1 MRNTFRSYACAFSLI
16 AALAVPLSAA
26 TTSGDDPGDFL
37 MKVKNALIVVFE
49 EAKIVIP
56 IG

>member
-1 MRNTFRSYACAFSLI
+1 MRNTIRSYACVFFLM
-16 AALAVPLSAA
+16 AALTVPLSAA
-26 TTSGDDPGDFL
+26 TTGDDPNDFL
-37 MKVKNALIVVFE
+37 GKLKNALIVVFE

>member
-1 MRNTFRSYACAFSLI
+1 MRNTIRSYACAFSLI

-26 TTSGDDPGDFL
+26 TTNGDDLGDL
-37 MKVKNALIVVFE
+37 LTKLKNAIIVVFE

-56 IG
+56 VG

>member
-1 MRNTFRSYACAFSLI
+1 MRNTIRSYACVFSLI
-16 AALAVPLSAA
+16 AALTVPLSAA
-26 TTSGDDPGDFL
+26 TNGDDPDDFL
-37 MKVKNALIVVFE
+37 TKLKNAIIVVFE